1 MYNLIR
7 KFRSIVIIG
16 FILFLLSQIFTFL
29 YKSLPYILGFIVIMK
44 IFSLI
49 KFKKIDKKS
58 NSSKENRNNVIDAEY
73 EDVD

>member
-1 MYNLIR
+1 
-7 KFRSIVIIG
+7 
-16 FILFLLSQIFTFL
+16 
-29 YKSLPYILGFIVIMK
+29 MK